1 LNPIDRLHFQ
11 PAICFNARMKTQ
23 PIPQTDLVASTLIF
37 GCMKIGGSW
46 EDTPLS
52 PSTVESATRSVKAG
66 LDAGYTFFDHADIY
80 CRGKGEQAFGEILK
94 ATPSLRDKIVLQS
107 KCGIRPGGNPKPTDP
122 TRYDFS
128 YEHIVGSV
136 EGSLKRLHSDRL
148 DILLLHRPDALMEPT
163 EVARAFDHLQK
174 SGKVRYF
181 GVSNFAGYQIDLL
194 KTAVSQPLI
203 ANQVRLGLLHSGLI
217 DAGTAVN
224 QQKPHF
230 THPGEGTIEYCWRN
244 RITIQAWSPLEGGKL
259 SGGQLGHSDEART
272 LRAAELV
279 KQMSEEKKVS
289 REAIVLAWLLRH
301 PVGIQPI
308 IGTTSPERI
317 QATAQAFDVTLTRE
331 EWYTLYTTARGEP
344 MA

>member
-1 LNPIDRLHFQ
+1 
-11 PAICFNARMKTQ
+11 MKTQ
-23 PIPQTDLVASTLIF
+23 SIPQTDLVASTLIF
-37 GCMKIGGSW
+37 GCMKIGGTW
-46 EDTPLS
+46 DDAPLS
-52 PSTVESATRSVKAG
+52 PATVESATRSVEAG

-107 KCGIRPGGNPKPTDP
+107 KCGIRLGWNLKPMDI

-128 YEHIVGSV
+128 YEHIMASV
-136 EGSLKRLHSDRL
+136 EGSLKRLHTDRL

-163 EVARAFDHLQK
+163 EVARAFDQLQK

-181 GVSNFAGYQIDLL
+181 GVSNFAWYQIDLL
-194 KTAVSQPLI
+194 KTAVTQTLV

-224 QQKPHF
+224 QRKPNF
-230 THPGEGTIEYCWRN
+230 TNPGEGTIEYCWRN
-244 RITIQAWSPLEGGKL
+244 RIAIQAWSPLEGGKL
-259 SGGQLGHSDEART
+259 SGGKLSHSDEART

-279 KQMSEEKKVS
+279 KQFAEEKKVS
-289 REAIVLAWLLRH
+289 REAILLAWLLRL
-301 PVGIQPI
+301 PAGIQPI
-308 IGTTSPERI
+308 IGTTKPERI
-317 QATAQAFDVTLTRE
+317 AATAQAFDVTLTRE

>member
-1 LNPIDRLHFQ
+1 
-11 PAICFNARMKTQ
+11 MKTQ
-23 PIPQTDLVASTLIF
+23 PIAQTDFVASTLIF
-37 GCMKIGGSW
+37 GCMKIGGPW
-46 EDTPLS
+46 DDTPLTS
-52 PSTVESATRSVKAG
+52 ATVESAMRSVKAG

-80 CRGKGEQAFGEILK
+80 CRGKSEQAFGEILK
-94 ATPSLRDKIVLQS
+94 ATPSLRGKIVLQS
-107 KCGIRPGGNPKPTDP
+107 KCGIRLGGNSKPNDL

-136 EGSLKRLHSDRL
+136 EGSLKRLQTDRL
-148 DILLLHRPDALMEPT
+148 DILLLHRPDALMEPA
-163 EVARAFDHLQK
+163 EVARAFDELQK

-194 KTAVSQPLI
+194 KTAVRQPLI
-203 ANQVRLGLLHSGLI
+203 ANQIRLGLLHSGLI

-224 QQKPHF
+224 QQKPQF
-230 THPGEGTIEYCWRN
+230 THPGEGTIEYCRRN
-244 RITIQAWSPLEGGKL
+244 GIAIQAWSPLENGKL
-259 SGGQLGHSDEART
+259 TGRPLGHSDEART

-279 KQMSEEKKVS
+279 KKMSEEKKVS

-301 PVGIQPI
+301 PAGIQPV

>member
-1 LNPIDRLHFQ
+1 LHFQ
-11 PAICFNARMKTQ
+11 SAICFNSGMKTQ
-23 PIPQTDLVASTLIF
+23 PIPQTDLAASTLIF

-46 EDTPLS
+46 DDAPLS
-52 PSTVESATRSVKAG
+52 PQTVESATRSVKAG

-80 CRGKGEQAFGEILK
+80 CRGKSEQVFGEILK
-94 ATPSLRDKIVLQS
+94 ATPSLRDRIVLQS
-107 KCGIRPGGNPKPTDP
+107 KCGIRPGGIPRAADP

-128 YEHIVGSV
+128 YEHIVGSM

-148 DILLLHRPDALMEPT
+148 DILLLHRPDALMEPA

-181 GVSNFAGYQIDLL
+181 GVSNFAWYQIELL
-194 KTAVSQPLI
+194 KTAVMQPLV

-224 QQKPHF
+224 QRRPHF
-230 THPGEGTIEYCWRN
+230 THPGEGTIEYCWRH

-259 SGGQLGHSDEART
+259 SGGKLDHTDEART

-289 REAIVLAWLLRH
+289 REAILLAWLLRH
-301 PVGIQPI
+301 PAGIQPI
-308 IGTTSPERI
+308 IGTTNPQRI
-317 QATAQAFDVTLTRE
+317 GASAQAFDVTLTRE

>member
-1 LNPIDRLHFQ
+1 
-11 PAICFNARMKTQ
+11 MKTQ
-23 PIPQTDLVASTLIF
+23 PIAQTDLVASTLIF
-37 GCMKIGGSW
+37 GCMRIGGPW
-46 EDTPLS
+46 DYTPML
-52 PSTVESATRSVKAG
+52 PATVESATRSVKAG

-80 CRGKGEQAFGEILK
+80 CCGKSEQAFGEILK

-107 KCGIRPGGNPKPTDP
+107 KCGIRPAGNPKPTDP

-128 YEHIVGSV
+128 FEHIVASV
-136 EGSLKRLHSDRL
+136 EGSLKRLGTDRL
-148 DILLLHRPDALMEPT
+148 DILLLHRPDALMEPA
-163 EVARAFDHLQK
+163 EVARAFDHVEK

-194 KTAVSQPLI
+194 KTAVTQPLI
-203 ANQVRLGLLHSGLI
+203 ANQVRLGLLHTGLI

-224 QQKPHF
+224 QEKPHF
-230 THPGEGTIEYCWRN
+230 THPGEGTLEYCRQH
-244 RITIQAWSPLEGGKL
+244 RITIQAWSPLENGKL
-259 SGGQLGHSDEART
+259 TGRKLGHTDEART

-279 KQMSEEKKVS
+279 KQMAEEKKVS
-289 REAIVLAWLLRH
+289 REAILLAWLLRH
-301 PVGIQPI
+301 PAGIQPI

-317 QATAQAFDVTLTRE
+317 GATAQAFDVTLSRE